1 MAENY
6 TPEEQTILLEIVRT
20 TLEMA
25 TAGQAP
31 PLPDLQTL
39 PEALREPRACF
50 VTLHTRDGEL
60 RGCTG
65 TLTARRPLA
74 HEVSYIAIQ
83 TAFHDPRFAPLRA
96 EELPDIQVEIS
107 VLTPPVELPFKTP
120 EELPHLLRPHVD
132 GVILAIGERRA
143 TFLPQVW
150 ERAPDPEEFLDLL
163 CHKMGLPARAWL
175 LQGVKV
181 YIYQAIVIQEQPAVA
196 G

>member
-6 TPEEQTILLEIVRT
+6 TSEEQAILLEIVRT
-20 TLEMA
+20 TLEAA
-25 TAGQAP
+25 TAGRAAS
-31 PLPDLQTL
+31 LPDLQTL

-65 TLTARRPLA
+65 TLAARQPLA
-74 HEVSYIAIQ
+74 YEVSSIAIQ

-96 EELPDIQVEIS
+96 EELPDVHIEIS
-107 VLTPPVELPFKTP
+107 VLTPPVERPYTTP
-120 EELPHLLRPHVD
+120 EEIPHLLRPHID
-132 GVILAIGERRA
+132 GVILAIGSRRA

-150 ERAPDPEEFLDLL
+150 ERAPEPEEFLDLL

-181 YIYQAIVIQEQPAVA
+181 YVYQAIIIQEQPAVA
-196 G
+196 